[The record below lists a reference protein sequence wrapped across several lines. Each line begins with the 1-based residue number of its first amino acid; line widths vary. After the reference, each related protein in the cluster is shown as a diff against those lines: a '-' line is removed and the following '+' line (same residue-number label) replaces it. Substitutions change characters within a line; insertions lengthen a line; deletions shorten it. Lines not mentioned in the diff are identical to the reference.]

1 MERILLVEDDADMAM
16 MIAEYLGLEGFGV
29 DRLHDGAAAAAAEPA
44 DYDLVLLDVM
54 LPNRSGFDVLRSLR
68 RSSDVPVIML
78 TARDNETDCVVGL
91 ELGADDYITKPF
103 KPRELVAR
111 IRAVLRRTERAGRDA
126 AEPLSEVRVGD
137 VWLSRIARLAMRGGQ
152 KLDLTTAEFDLLQH
166 LLLRAGTA
174 VPRDELAQAAL
185 GRMRGTGTERNV
197 DTLVSKL
204 RGKLGADDLIKTVRN
219 VGYRYAVREPS
230 GTRTRARA

>member
-29 DRLHDGAAAAAAEPA
+29 DRLHDGAAAAAEPA

-185 GRMRGTGTERNV
+185 GRMRGTGTERSMS
-197 DTLVSKL
+197 TRWSVSCAASSAL
-204 RGKLGADDLIKTVRN
+204 T
-219 VGYRYAVREPS
+219 
-230 GTRTRARA
+230 T